1 MRNLGRSAE
10 SGRQVRI
17 RRKLATPGPVRMP
30 YLRGIQANFARSGLV
45 VHQHGAGLVDQAPAA
60 CAESDREVDVVE
72 TSAIPL

>member
-1 MRNLGRSAE
+1 
-10 SGRQVRI
+10 
-17 RRKLATPGPVRMP
+17 MP